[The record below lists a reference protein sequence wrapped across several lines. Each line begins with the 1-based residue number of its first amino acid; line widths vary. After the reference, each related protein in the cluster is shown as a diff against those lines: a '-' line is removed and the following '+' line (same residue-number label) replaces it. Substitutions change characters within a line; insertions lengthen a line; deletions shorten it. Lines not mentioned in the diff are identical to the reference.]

1 MGDID
6 KLVERICRRPP
17 EARFD
22 DVRRM
27 LEAFG
32 WDMRRQKG
40 SHVTFVKTGRAIL
53 VISKHNEKVKRAYL
67 DDICE
72 QLGLEL

>member
-22 DVRRM
+22 DVRRL

-32 WDMRRQKG
+32 WEMRRQKG
-40 SHVTFVKTGRAIL
+40 SHVTFVKTSRAIL
-53 VISKHNEKVKRAYL
+53 VVPKHNEKVKRAYL
-67 DDICE
+67 DDICD

>member
-22 DVRRM
+22 DVRRL

-32 WDMRRQKG
+32 WEMRRQKG
-40 SHVTFVKTGRAIL
+40 SHVSFVKTGYAL
-53 VISKHNEKVKRAYL
+53 FVVPKHNEKVKRAYL

-72 QLGLEL
+72 RLGLE